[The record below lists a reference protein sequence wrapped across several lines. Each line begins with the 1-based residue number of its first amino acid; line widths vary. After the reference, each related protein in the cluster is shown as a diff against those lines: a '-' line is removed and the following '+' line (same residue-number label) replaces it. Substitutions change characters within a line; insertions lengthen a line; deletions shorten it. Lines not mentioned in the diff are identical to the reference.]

1 LSSHTFKTVVKI
13 PIETVWTF
21 LNSMD
26 NWKKVIPGYISHEI
40 KNNQVS
46 IWQVKSNFGMIKK
59 KIHFKAEIIDWDEYE
74 RISFRLT
81 GISDK
86 FNGHGQIQTI
96 KLSNHKT
103 SIGVTFNL
111 SAEGSLAKLIKPFMK
126 NSIPE
131 MSEESKYELEQAIKK
146 IAARQ

>member
-1 LSSHTFKTVVKI
+1 MTSHTFKTVVKI
-13 PIETVWTF
+13 PIETVWDF

-26 NWKKVIPGYISHEI
+26 DWKEIIPGYISHEI
-40 KNNQVS
+40 KSKQVS

-59 KIHFKAEIIDWDEYE
+59 KFLFQAEIIDWEEYE
-74 RISFRLT
+74 RISFVLT

-86 FNGHGQIQTI
+86 FNGKGYIHTI

-103 SIGVTFNL
+103 SIAVSL
-111 SAEGSLAKLIKPFMK
+111 DLIAEGSLAKLMKPFMK

-131 MSEESKYELEQAIKK
+131 LSEESKFEFEQTVKK
-146 IAARQ
+146 IAARK

>member
-1 LSSHTFKTVVKI
+1 MTSHTFKTVVKI
-13 PIETVWTF
+13 PIETVWIF

-26 NWKKVIPGYISHEI
+26 DWKEVIPGYISHEI
-40 KNNQVS
+40 QSNQVS

-59 KIHFKAEIIDWDEYE
+59 KILFKAEIIDWDEYE

-86 FNGHGQIQTI
+86 FNGKGLIHTV

-103 SIGVTFNL
+103 SIGVSL
-111 SAEGSLAKLIKPFMK
+111 DLIAEGSLAKLMKPLMK

-131 MSEESKYELEQAIKK
+131 LSEESKFELEQTIKE
-146 IAARQ
+146 IAARK

>member
-13 PIETVWTF
+13 PIETVWVF

-26 NWKKVIPGYISHEI
+26 DWQKVIPGYISHEI

-86 FNGHGQIQTI
+86 FNGHGHIQTI

-103 SIGVTFNL
+103 SIGVTFDL